1 MKNKFFIF
9 DFDSTFIKVESLN
22 TLAEIALADH
32 PQRVEITQEIDHI
45 TEQTMAGQYPF
56 SEALNQRIKLLPLN
70 KRHIQEAQEALKSQV
85 SDSIQSNRA
94 FFKAYREQIYI
105 VSGGFFE
112 LILPIANLFHIKP
125 DHVFANKFS
134 FDFAGQVTGIDLNNP
149 LSQDQGK
156 VKLMHQL
163 GLPPEHTIVIG
174 DGYNDY
180 EIKEAGL
187 VKTFFAFA
195 ENVER
200 KSVTQHADAVLKDL
214 NGLFLLLNLNVEPAS
229 RSKKVLL
236 LENIHPSVIQFFQSE
251 GYQVESY
258 NKALNEETLLS
269 KIKDISILGIRSK
282 TQVNEQIIAQAP
294 LLEAIGAFC
303 IGTNQIALST
313 SSKQGIAVFNAPF
326 SNTRSVV
333 ELTLAEMILL
343 MRRATLSQQKMSR
356 GIWDKSA
363 IQANEIRGKT
373 LGIIG
378 YGNIGSQLSILAEA
392 MGMHVIYYDV
402 ADKLPLGNS
411 KPLKSMND
419 VLTHADVVTIHVDG
433 RAENH
438 NLISDKE
445 FGIMKSGAVF
455 LNLSRG
461 SVVDESALIAALKNK
476 NIKGAGLDVYHS
488 EPSTSPG
495 EFRSPLT
502 ELDNV
507 FLTPHIGGSTEEAQ
521 KHIGEFVSKNLHH
534 YSHFGASIGSV
545 NFPHIDLPALQGNQ
559 RIIHIHNNMPGVL
572 AQINSILA
580 NFKNNIEGQFLKT
593 NENIGYVIT
602 DINHKVDKELISELE
617 NIPNTIKVRKLN

>member
-1 MKNKFFIF
+1 MKNKIFIF

-32 PQRVEITQEIDHI
+32 PKRAEILQEIDYL
-45 TEQTMAGQYPF
+45 TEQAMAGQYSF

-70 KRHIQEAQEALKSQV
+70 KRHIQEAQQALKSQV
-85 SDSIQSNRA
+85 SNSIQSNRA

-105 VSGGFFE
+105 MSGGFIE
-112 LILPIANLFHIKP
+112 LILPIADLFHIKP
-125 DHVFANKFS
+125 EHVFANKFS
-134 FDFAGQVTGIDLNNP
+134 FDFTGQVTGIDLDTP

-163 GLPPEHTIVIG
+163 GLPPEHSIVIG

-187 VKTFFAFA
+187 AKTFFAFA
-195 ENVER
+195 ENIER
-200 KSVTQHADAVLKDL
+200 ESVTQNADAVLKDL

-229 RSKKVLL
+229 HRKKVLL
-236 LENIHPSVIQFFQSE
+236 LENIHSSVAQFFQSE
-251 GYQVESY
+251 GYHVECCS
-258 NKALNEETLLS
+258 KALDEPSLLK

-282 TQVNEQIIAQAP
+282 TQVNEKIISEATN
-294 LLEAIGAFC
+294 LEAIGAFC
-303 IGTNQIALST
+303 IGTNQISLPA
-313 SSKQGIAVFNAPF
+313 SSKHGIAVFNAPF

-343 MRRATLSQQKMSR
+343 MRRATLSQQKMNR

-363 IQANEIRGKT
+363 TQANEIRGKT

-392 MGMHVIYYDV
+392 MGMNVIYYDL
-402 ADKLPLGNS
+402 AEKLPLGNS

-419 VLTHADVVTIHVDG
+419 VLTHADVISIHVDG
-433 RAENH
+433 RAENY
-438 NLISDKE
+438 NLISYKE
-445 FGIMKSGAVF
+445 FDIMKPGAVF

-461 SVVDESALIAALKNK
+461 SVVDESALVAALKN
-476 NIKGAGLDVYHS
+476 NDIKGAGLDVYHS
-488 EPSTSPG
+488 EPNTSPG
-495 EFRSPLT
+495 EFRSPLIDL
-502 ELDNV
+502 ENV

-521 KHIGEFVSKNLHH
+521 QHIGTFVSKNLYH
-534 YSHFGASIGSV
+534 YSHFGASVGSV
-545 NFPHIDLPALQGNQ
+545 NFPQLDLPALHCKQ
-559 RIIHIHNNMPGVL
+559 RIIHIHKNMPGIL

-602 DINHKVDKELISELE
+602 DINHIVDKDLIAELG
-617 NIPNTIKVRKLN
+617 NIPNTIKVRSLN